1 MQLECSHELDNG
13 SDRLERLDHP
23 LVGSSPRM
31 RAIIGVIDKLAC
43 NNSTVLITGESGT
56 GKELAARAIH
66 EISVR
71 RRQAFV
77 PVNCGAIP
85 EDLLE
90 SELFGHVRG
99 AFTGAV
105 NARQGR
111 FQLAN
116 GGTLFLDEIGEMSPK
131 LQVKLLRVLQER
143 EFEPVGSDHP
153 VQVDVR
159 VIAATNLDLR
169 SAVLEGKFRE
179 DLFYRLNVL
188 PLHLP
193 SLREREGD
201 IPLLIRYFLYL
212 HGGRKGKSILQIEAP
227 ALDCLEK
234 YLWPGNVRELENLIE
249 RLVVL
254 NDDGVVRVADLPDY
268 VVRNSAPQ
276 HHRGSAEVSLPVE
289 GVDLDGILERIENG
303 FIHQALQRTRGNKT
317 MAAELLHL
325 NRTTFIERLRKKG
338 MLQTARRPVALA
350 ETAGQNPGVNSSP
363 QEPNFRSW
371 NPAPPLFTD
380 TNAAADVTV

>member
-1 MQLECSHELDNG
+1 
-13 SDRLERLDHP
+13 
-23 LVGSSPRM
+23 M
-31 RAIIGVIDKLAC
+31 RIVRALIVKLAS

-66 EISVR
+66 EMSDR
-71 RRQAFV
+71 RGQAFV

-85 EDLLE
+85 EELLE

-143 EFEPVGSDHP
+143 QVEPVGSDHT

-159 VIAATNLDLR
+159 VIAATNRDLR
-169 SAVLEGKFRE
+169 VAVREGKFRE

-188 PLHLP
+188 PLELP

-201 IPLLIRYFLYL
+201 IPLLIHYFLHL
-212 HGGRKGKSILQIEAP
+212 HMRLKRKSGLTIDSP
-227 ALDCLEK
+227 ALEILER
-234 YLWPGNVRELENLIE
+234 YGWPGNVREVENLIE

-254 NDDGVVRVADLPDY
+254 NDDGVIRVGDLPDY
-268 VVRNSAPQ
+268 VVHNTAPTRQQSA
-276 HHRGSAEVSLPVE
+276 AIALPAE
-289 GVDLDGILERIENG
+289 GVDLDAVLEKIENG
-303 FIHQALQRTRGNKT
+303 FIEQALERARGNKT
-317 MAAELLHL
+317 MAAELLRL
-325 NRTTFIERLRKKG
+325 NRTTLIERLRKKG
-338 MLQTARRPVALA
+338 MLQSARPNAVGVSYVKKLTEPTAPLTQPA
-350 ETAGQNPGVNSSP
+350 
-363 QEPNFRSW
+363 FRLW
-371 NPAPPLFTD
+371 NGELSAQS
-380 TNAAADVTV
+380 